1 LISTFI
7 TKQPIAFIG
16 QYHENV
22 KHFLEKQYL
31 DLLKPKVLWIDCNV
45 IPILDLVTN
54 LRNYP
59 DLIGS
64 LFFLQPKT
72 LEIFE
77 NLINTGKLFSTKN
90 QGFSTIIISIP
101 DHCTIRNECNIL
113 LGELSKEMRV
123 ILFMKELFFPQSDVL
138 LVQEEDNSE

>member
-1 LISTFI
+1 MNR
-7 TKQPIAFIG
+7 QPIAFVG
-16 QYHENV
+16 EYHKNV

-31 DLLKPKVLWIDCNV
+31 VLLKPKVLWIDCNV

-59 DLIGS
+59 DLLGS
-64 LFFLQPKT
+64 LYFLQPKT

-101 DHCTIRNECNIL
+101 DYCAIRNECNIL

-123 ILFMKELFFPQSDVL
+123 ILFMKELLLPQSDVL
-138 LVQEEDNSE
+138 LVQEGGNSE